1 MCPKWILMGWFE
13 LQWQPSSKDHL
24 IVSALPNHQN
34 LCWNAVKFQSIYCL
48 MWKNPQLVHASNGPS
63 YLLIWWCIILGNVT
77 MEQTP
82 FICYKK
88 NVMSFL
94 LIFDLFIST
103 ECSNTSPSQNEN
115 NFVWI
120 ENYLLKNGKNSSF
133 FHNDKQELELKQY
146 DRGDCNVILQLQ
158 SKAVLVSLNLNCDWY
173 LSFSCY
179 RIVIA
184 RHRQLAGPVTPSAS
198 LRLWIP

>member
-1 MCPKWILMGWFE
+1 MHHFRKC
-13 LQWQPSSKDHL
+13 D
-24 IVSALPNHQN
+24 
-34 LCWNAVKFQSIYCL
+34 
-48 MWKNPQLVHASNGPS
+48 NGTDS
-63 YLLIWWCIILGNVT
+63 FHML
-77 MEQTP
+77 
-82 FICYKK
+82 YKK

-94 LIFDLFIST
+94 LIFDLFILT

-120 ENYLLKNGKNSSF
+120 ANYLLKNGNNSSF

-146 DRGDCNVILQLQ
+146 DRGDCNFILQSQ
-158 SKAVLVSLNLNCDWY
+158 SNAILVSLNLNCDWY

-184 RHRQLAGPVTPSAS
+184 RHRQPAGPVTPSAS
-198 LRLWIP
+198 LRLWIS